1 MRPNRAR
8 WVRAYRIRPLA
19 SGARGNKSHVEVK
32 KKMDSSQR
40 ELYLLIMVRLYMGF
54 IPDGA
59 GMAFIERM
67 RARYVSGTA
76 RLDKMAR
83 KLVGS
88 R

>member
-1 MRPNRAR
+1 
-8 WVRAYRIRPLA
+8 
-19 SGARGNKSHVEVK
+19 
-32 KKMDSSQR
+32 MDSSQR